1 LAGAVTRKGRAV
13 SADRA
18 ACADK
23 PVLFAQAALFT
34 IAADSSSA
42 SPPLWRP
49 HVFSFLGVL
58 AITLALLVVVVLT
71 AGLILGK

>member
-1 LAGAVTRKGRAV
+1 MTRKGRAV

-18 ACADK
+18 ACANEH
-23 PVLFAQAALFT
+23 VLFAQAALFR
-34 IAADSSSA
+34 IPAESRCL
-42 SPPLWRP
+42 SPFPPWRP

-58 AITLALLVVVVLT
+58 AITLVLLFVVVLT

>member
-1 LAGAVTRKGRAV
+1 M

-34 IAADSSSA
+34 MVFPNVLRVSS
-42 SPPLWRP
+42 LWRP

-58 AITLALLVVVVLT
+58 AISLALLVVVVLT

>member
-1 LAGAVTRKGRAV
+1 VPV
-13 SADRA
+13 SL
-18 ACADK
+18 
-23 PVLFAQAALFT
+23 PSWQ
-34 IAADSSSA
+34 
-42 SPPLWRP
+42 P